1 MDLALGA
8 VLALLA
14 LVVVVRPFLRPSAVE
29 FDIAPPDQTQG
40 VRSERE
46 ALYREMAA
54 LEMEHEMGQIDTQ
67 EYEERLQEYRLSAA
81 ALLQEQ
87 EAHEAEAASL
97 DRALEEQIRA
107 ARESHDKA
115 P

>member
-1 MDLALGA
+1 MELLIGA

-14 LVVVVRPFLRPSAVE
+14 VAVVARPFLRRTAAV
-29 FDIAPPDQTQG
+29 DDAPPDPTQAI
-40 VRSERE
+40 RSWRE

-54 LEMEHEMGQIDTQ
+54 LEMEHEMGQIASE
-67 EYEERLQEYRLSAA
+67 EYEERLQEHRLQAA
-81 ALLQEQ
+81 ALLQAQ

-107 ARESHDKA
+107 ARESHDKTQ
-115 P
+115 

>member
-14 LVVVVRPFLRPSAVE
+14 LAVLVRPFLRPSAVDSDE
-29 FDIAPPDQTQG
+29 APAGHTQD

-54 LEMEHEMGQIDTQ
+54 LELEHEMGQIDSQ
-67 EYEERLQEYRLSAA
+67 EYEERLQEHRLSAA
-81 ALLQEQ
+81 VLLQEQ
-87 EAHEAEAASL
+87 EAHESEAASL
-97 DRALEEQIRA
+97 DRALEERIRA
-107 ARESHDKA
+107 ARESREKA